1 MSFLQGLWFLLIGVL
16 FSSFFF
22 LDGFD
27 YGVGMAV
34 ETLGHDEAE
43 KTQIIRTIG
52 PVWDGN
58 EVWLITA
65 GGAMFASFPYWYA
78 TLFSGYYLILLF
90 ILVGLILRGVSF
102 EFRAKSPLTKK
113 PAWYKILSFS
123 SLMVPFLFGV
133 MFISMIKGMPI
144 DGQGNIAAHF
154 FDYFNWFSI
163 VGGVALT
170 LLTYLHG
177 LNYITLKTSG
187 PVSERAQNYA
197 HALYWVLY
205 LGEIIFALLL
215 LLQTDFLKV
224 HPILTL
230 LCLGLIVACS
240 VWAHAATF
248 KDKQG
253 HAFVASGLT
262 LVALVALIFCGLFPR
277 VMISSISSKYDLVIH
292 SASSSNYTLIVMTI
306 ATVILVPC
314 VLAYTAWTYWIFR
327 KRIEMPAIGRTDAW
341 LTATYLNSQVQNQ
354 SLEGLRDWV
363 FCRPFWLSARH

>member
-1 MSFLQGLWFLLIGVL
+1 MSFLQGLWFLLIGLL
-16 FSSFFF
+16 FSGFFF

-90 ILVGLILRGVSF
+90 ILMGLILRGVSF
-102 EFRAKSPLTKK
+102 EFRAKSSMAKK
-113 PAWYKILSFS
+113 PVWDRIMAISSFI
-123 SLMVPFLFGV
+123 VPFLFGV

-144 DGQGNIAAHF
+144 DAQGNISAHF

-177 LNYITLKTSG
+177 LNYITLKTAG

-215 LLQTDFLKV
+215 IFQTDFLQV

-230 LCLGLIVACS
+230 LCLVLIVGFS

-248 KDKQG
+248 KNQQG
-253 HAFVASGLT
+253 LAFTASGLT
-262 LVALVALIFCGLFPR
+262 LISLVALIFCGLFPR
-277 VMISSISSKYDLVIH
+277 VMISSISSNYDLVIKT
-292 SASSSNYTLIVMTI
+292 ASSSNYTLIVMTI

-314 VLAYTAWTYWIFR
+314 VLVYTIWAYWIFR
-327 KRIEMPAIGRTDAW
+327 KRIEMPVIGRTD
-341 LTATYLNSQVQNQ
+341 
-354 SLEGLRDWV
+354 G
-363 FCRPFWLSARH
+363 

>member
-1 MSFLQGLWFLLIGVL
+1 MSFLQALWFLLIGVL
-16 FSSFFF
+16 FSGFFF

-34 ETLGHDEAE
+34 GTLAHNEGERS
-43 KTQIIRTIG
+43 QIIRTIG

-102 EFRAKSPLTKK
+102 EFRAKGPNSKK
-113 PAWYKILSFS
+113 PIWDKILAFCSF
-123 SLMVPFLFGV
+123 LVPFLFGV

-144 DGQGNIAAHF
+144 DAAGNIHAHF

-163 VGGVALT
+163 VGGIALA

-177 LNYITLKTSG
+177 LNYITLKTKG
-187 PVSERAQNYA
+187 PVSERSQNYA
-197 HALYWVLY
+197 HAFYWVLY

-215 LLQTDFLKV
+215 LFQTDFIKV
-224 HPILTL
+224 HPVATL
-230 LCLGLIVACS
+230 LCLVLIVGFS
-240 VWAHAATF
+240 VWAHVATF
-248 KDKQG
+248 QDKQG
-253 HAFVASGLT
+253 VAFAASGLT
-262 LVALVALIFCGLFPR
+262 LVSLVALIFCGLFPR
-277 VMISSISSKYDLVIH
+277 VMISSISSKFDLVIQ

-314 VLAYTAWTYWIFR
+314 VLAYTIWAYWIFR
-327 KRIEMPAIGRTDAW
+327 KRIEMPKVGEA
-341 LTATYLNSQVQNQ
+341 N
-354 SLEGLRDWV
+354 
-363 FCRPFWLSARH
+363 